1 MVIRVILVLIFIGLA
16 ACETVP
22 KTMDPVLFDG
32 EMRDLSDNP
41 SIAAAE
47 VQISRLLARQDL
59 TAVQR
64 ADALFL
70 RAEKRLDKRFDLPGA
85 LADFDAYI
93 ALQSEGA
100 RVSTA
105 ERRKL
110 FAREEIEAAQRRLAR
125 LQNLSEWFDDKVLL
139 GDLDAGAARYRS
151 AGLTPNPA
159 QLYLLKES
167 GFICVDPDESDRQPV
182 HQYGE
187 LRDDIEGA
195 VWCDDPSLS

>member
-1 MVIRVILVLIFIGLA
+1 MVIRVILVLFFIGLA

-32 EMRDLSDNP
+32 EMTDLSNNP
-41 SIAAAE
+41 SIAAADA
-47 VQISRLLARQDL
+47 QISRLLAREDL

-93 ALQSEGA
+93 ALQPEDM

-110 FAREEIEAAQRRLAR
+110 FAREEIAAAQRRLAR
-125 LQNLSEWFDDKVLL
+125 LQNLSDWFDDKVLM
-139 GDLDAGAARYRS
+139 GDLEAGAARYRS

-167 GFICVDPDESDRQPV
+167 GFICVDPDQSDRQTV

-187 LRDDIEGA
+187 LRDDVDGA
-195 VWCDDPSLS
+195 VWCDDPSVS